1 MQRNVHFTNW
11 HGDFYKKKGYIGQI
25 SIKNRGR
32 TNVKR
37 LWNMLY
43 NTRESGKNR
52 KQFFGNSNKT
62 LCLKMTNRVFS
73 QKTGNETQEWNSLL
87 HAPKEKKR
95 VLQVHFRK
103 KEELQNVIWRHKT
116 NQKRHFSAHRR
127 VTWGQKGSISMRFMQ
142 WAGKKKQK
150 PRLKRGNMSVCRRQ
164 NITKMNQCGIV
175 ARAGLPK
182 SKREEDSCGK
192 GTEREESKN
201 VLPLQTEKAE
211 SEGASA
217 CMVERRTLRRQN

>member
-1 MQRNVHFTNW
+1 
-11 HGDFYKKKGYIGQI
+11 
-25 SIKNRGR
+25 
-32 TNVKR
+32 
-37 LWNMLY
+37 
-43 NTRESGKNR
+43 
-52 KQFFGNSNKT
+52 
-62 LCLKMTNRVFS
+62 
-73 QKTGNETQEWNSLL
+73 
-87 HAPKEKKR
+87 
-95 VLQVHFRK
+95 
-103 KEELQNVIWRHKT
+103 
-116 NQKRHFSAHRR
+116 
-127 VTWGQKGSISMRFMQ
+127 MRFMQ

-217 CMVERRTLRRQN
+217 CMVERSTLRWQSQRVAMAKHARCDGKVSAQAFFGQYAAKRKGTRWFVGHKKPPIGNEHTAPRKEVKINGSKKALKTILRYLTMRGQPYMRAKRRCLMCRIHFASWTGALHTSTVQPKAGRSENIYYFAK